1 MGARDRKSALILGE
15 GAWEERD
22 MRAKRAVIT
31 AAGRGTRQ
39 FPATRSIQKELLPL
53 VDTDGL
59 TKPTIQIIV
68 EDCLRS
74 GIEEV
79 CIVVE
84 KDGQKPFREHFRAL
98 GDDERRVFAAK
109 PWALAAG
116 EALAEMERRIT
127 YVEQPSPEGFG
138 HAVYQARSFV
148 GDQPFLLL
156 LGDHVYTTPDGVSS
170 PIAQLLDI
178 AAESGGA
185 VTSVRLDP
193 ESAVSVT
200 GVLKCRPLNSAIAAD
215 APGQV
220 YDILA
225 LKEKPTI
232 IEARELA
239 TPGVPGG
246 FYLCHFG
253 LHLFTPEIFDCLG
266 QLIETN
272 TRVKNEFQLTSGQ
285 ELLLARSQ
293 RGEAPPYRAAFLQG
307 DRWDTGVPDGYL
319 ETLMALGGRGPFAA
333 QLHAPVR

>member
-1 MGARDRKSALILGE
+1 
-15 GAWEERD
+15 

-59 TKPTIQIIV
+59 TKPTIQIII
-68 EDCLRS
+68 EDCLAS

-84 KDGQKPFREHFRAL
+84 RDGQGPFREHFRAL
-98 GDDERRVFAAK
+98 TGDEHRVFAAK

-116 EALAEMERRIT
+116 AALADMGQRIT

-138 HAVYQARSFV
+138 HAVYQARDFV
-148 GDQPFLLL
+148 GNEPFLLL
-156 LGDHVYTTPDGVSS
+156 LGDHVYTTSSGVPS
-170 PIAQLLDI
+170 PIAQLLD
-178 AAESGGA
+178 AGAESGGS

-193 ESAVSVT
+193 ESAVGAT
-200 GVLKCRPLNSAIAAD
+200 GVVKCHPLREALSAD
-215 APGQV
+215 APGQI

-225 LKEKPTI
+225 LKEKPTVE
-232 IEARELA
+232 EARTLA
-239 TPGVPGG
+239 TPGVPEG

-285 ELLLARSQ
+285 ELLLQRSL
-293 RGEAPPYRAAFLQG
+293 RGEAPIYRAAFLNG
-307 DRWDTGVPDGYL
+307 DRWDTGIPDGYL
-319 ETLMALGGRGPFAA
+319 ETLIALGRRGPFAA
-333 QLHAPVR
+333 QIASS

>member
-1 MGARDRKSALILGE
+1 
-15 GAWEERD
+15 

-53 VDTDGL
+53 VDVDGL
-59 TKPTIQIIV
+59 TKPTIQIII

-84 KDGQKPFREHFRAL
+84 KNGQGPFREHFRDL
-98 GDDERRVFAAK
+98 TDDERRVFASK
-109 PWALAAG
+109 PWALEAG
-116 EALAEMERRIT
+116 AALANMAQRIT

-138 HAVYQARSFV
+138 HAVYQAKDFV
-148 GDQPFLLL
+148 GNKPFLLL
-156 LGDHVYTTPDGVSS
+156 LGDHVYTTPTGIPS

-178 AAESGGA
+178 AAESGGS
-185 VTSVRLDP
+185 VTSVRIDP
-193 ESAVSVT
+193 ESIVYAT
-200 GVLKCRPLNSAIAAD
+200 GVVKCQPLKADLAAD

-225 LKEKPTI
+225 LKEKPNLD
-232 IEARELA
+232 EVKALK
-239 TPGVPGG
+239 TPGIPEG

-266 QLIETN
+266 QLIETD

-285 ELLLARSQ
+285 ELLLQRSLS
-293 RGEAPPYRAAFLQG
+293 GNAPAYKAAYLEG
-307 DRWDTGVPDGYL
+307 SRWDTGIPDGYL
-319 ETLMALGGRGPFAA
+319 ETLIALGQRGPFA
-333 QLHAPVR
+333 QMLTTTLS